1 MTLFEA
7 IAIIEGMTG
16 YQDKTETEHLK
27 AWAYLIKSGKVWEL
41 QGTYSRFAARLITE
55 GIISKQGD
63 ILNP

>member
-27 AWAYLIKSGKVWEL
+27 AWAYLISTGKVWQL
-41 QGTYSRFAARLITE
+41 QGTYARFATRLITE
-55 GIISKQGD
+55 GIISKHGD
-63 ILNP
+63 IINP